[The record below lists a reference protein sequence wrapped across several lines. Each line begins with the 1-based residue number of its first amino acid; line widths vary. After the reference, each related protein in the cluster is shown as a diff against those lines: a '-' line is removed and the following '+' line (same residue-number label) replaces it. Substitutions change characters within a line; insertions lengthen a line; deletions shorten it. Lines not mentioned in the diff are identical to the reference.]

1 MWRLSELPYISHLEA
16 SCAGLCGLILNIQNT
31 HPNTQIWNEVGLRDE
46 EGCVISHAERLHSQE
61 LFLASGRQSVI
72 DYDMTFLLL
81 SPMEMAGAVMGVL
94 IQTILPDW

>member
-1 MWRLSELPYISHLEA
+1 LKLVWVQLQHSHSVGGVFFLTFVTA
-16 SCAGLCGLILNIQNT
+16 FGPLF
-31 HPNTQIWNEVGLRDE
+31 QIRNEVGLRDE

-81 SPMEMAGAVMGVL
+81 APMEMAGAVMGVL
-94 IQTILPDW
+94 IQTILPYW